1 MLNRFRDAWY
11 EESTTLLTSVNRTEM
26 GDTVDVRHRAT
37 ALMGPEI
44 FHQAISQ
51 KELDSATDAASW
63 RLLMAVSLMES
74 SYLRIVVCSRFCHSL
89 WKSVDGKAAVVL
101 FLDLRQRALLCGGPP
116 KIKSMIGS
124 GMIHDD
130 VPSIAFRDCCKMF
143 NGKVGRREF

>member
-1 MLNRFRDAWY
+1 
-11 EESTTLLTSVNRTEM
+11 M

-74 SYLRIVVCSRFCHSL
+74 SYLRIVVCSLAS
-89 WKSVDGKAAVVL
+89 AI
-101 FLDLRQRALLCGGPP
+101 LCGRV
-116 KIKSMIGS
+116 SMAKQQLCYFWTYVS
-124 GMIHDD
+124 
-130 VPSIAFRDCCKMF
+130 ALCYAAARQKL
-143 NGKVGRREF
+143 KV